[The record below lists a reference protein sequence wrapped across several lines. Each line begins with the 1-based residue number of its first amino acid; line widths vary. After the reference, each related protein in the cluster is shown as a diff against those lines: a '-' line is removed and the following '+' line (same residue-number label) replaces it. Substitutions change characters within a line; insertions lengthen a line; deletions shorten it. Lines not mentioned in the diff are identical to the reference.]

1 MLILFKQI
9 VLHILALCMS
19 LSAATANAN
28 ATALVFINF
37 VHWCEVLV
45 AVSNDMGRQ

>member
-9 VLHILALCMS
+9 VLHILALCIS
-19 LSAATANAN
+19 LSAATAA

-37 VHWCEVLV
+37 VHWCEVFV
-45 AVSNDMGRQ
+45 AVSNDTGRQ

>member
-19 LSAATANAN
+19 LSATSTAT
-28 ATALVFINF
+28 ATALVLGNF
-37 VHWCEVLV
+37 VDWCEVLV
-45 AVSNDMGRQ
+45 AVSNDTGRQ